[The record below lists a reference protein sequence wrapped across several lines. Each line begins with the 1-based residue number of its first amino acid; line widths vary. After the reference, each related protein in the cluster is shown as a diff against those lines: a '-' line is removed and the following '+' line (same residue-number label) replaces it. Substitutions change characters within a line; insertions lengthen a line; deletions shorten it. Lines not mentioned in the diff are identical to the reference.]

1 MKNNTNQRLTEL
13 CTRMTKAGIDA
24 ALLLHPRDIL
34 YYAGTV
40 RPATL
45 LITPRD
51 AILSVR
57 RGIEYARQEATV
69 ARVEPMSGLTG
80 IAATLAELGLTGGVL
95 GTELDVI
102 PAQRYRRLMQVF
114 GSTWEL
120 ADVSPLVLAQ
130 RAIKDKE
137 EIAATRH
144 AADIADAGHRI
155 VPQVAA
161 PGMSELALAAK
172 VEAAMRRAGHEGY
185 QSLRHP
191 NARGGGVLLI
201 SGENQTV
208 RGGYGLVVTGAGLSP
223 GTPYGPSRR
232 VLQPG
237 DLVIVDTGTTGA
249 SYTAD
254 ESRAYV
260 LGRATELQRALFTA
274 TLAAQNAVFEAL
286 RPSVSITDLYAAA
299 KAVIDR
305 GLPPHF
311 APGSLTLPGFV
322 GHGAG
327 LELDEPPVIWPR
339 RSVGPYGTMPRE
351 ESYLQAGMVLAI
363 EVEVSAPAQGMM
375 LKLEDTIVVRPDGY
389 ELLTGAPRELIEI
402 GKDGVGSKE

>member
-1 MKNNTNQRLTEL
+1 M
-13 CTRMTKAGIDA
+13 DA

-45 LITPRD
+45 LVTPRD

-57 RGIEYARQEATV
+57 RGIKYARQEATIT
-69 ARVEPMSGLTG
+69 RVEPMNGLTG
-80 IAATLAELGLTGGVL
+80 VAALLAELGLTGGVL

-102 PAQRYRRLMQVF
+102 SAQRYRRLMQVF
-114 GSTWEL
+114 STWEL
-120 ADVSPLVLAQ
+120 ADISPLILAQ
-130 RAIKDKE
+130 RAIKDEE
-137 EIAATRH
+137 EIAATRR
-144 AADIADAGHRI
+144 AAGIADAGHRI

-161 PGMSELALAAK
+161 PGMSELALAAE

-185 QSLRHP
+185 QSLRHS
-191 NARGGGVLLI
+191 NARGGGVLVI

-208 RGGYGLVVTGAGLSP
+208 RGGYGLVVTGAGQSP

-232 VLQPG
+232 TLQPG
-237 DLVIVDTGTTGA
+237 DLVTVDTGTTGD
-249 SYTAD
+249 SYTGD

-260 LGRATELQRALFTA
+260 LGRATARQRALFAA

-286 RPSVSITDLYAAA
+286 RPGVSIAALYAAA
-299 KAVIDR
+299 EAVIDR

-322 GHGAG
+322 GHGVG
-327 LELDEPPVIWPR
+327 LELDEPPVLW
-339 RSVGPYGTMPRE
+339 PRE
-351 ESYLQAGMVLAI
+351 EVYLQTGMVLAI

-402 GKDGVGSKE
+402 GSRK

>member
-1 MKNNTNQRLTEL
+1 MTKMNQRLTKL
-13 CTRMTKAGIDA
+13 CTRMTKAGMDA

-45 LITPRD
+45 LVTPHD

-57 RGIEYARQEATV
+57 RGIEYARQEATT

-80 IAATLAELGLTGGVL
+80 IAETLTEMGLTDGVL

-102 PAQRYRRLMQVF
+102 SAQIYQRLMQVF
-114 GSTWEL
+114 PSWKLT
-120 ADVSPLVLAQ
+120 DVSPLVLAQ
-130 RAIKDKE
+130 RAIKDE
-137 EIAATRH
+137 DEIAATRH

-161 PGMSELALAAK
+161 PGMSELALAAE

-191 NARGGGVLLI
+191 NARGGGVLMI

-208 RGGYGLVVTGAGLSP
+208 RGGYGLVVTGGGLSP

-237 DLVIVDTGTTGA
+237 DLVVVDTGSTGD

-260 LGRATELQRALFTA
+260 LGQATELQQALFAA
-274 TLAAQNAVFEAL
+274 TLAAQNAVFEML
-286 RPSVSITDLYAAA
+286 RPGVAIADLYAAA
-299 KAVIDR
+299 EAVVHQ
-305 GLPPHF
+305 GTPPTF
-311 APGSLTLPGFV
+311 APGNLTLPGFV
-322 GHGAG
+322 GHGVG
-327 LELDEPPVIWPR
+327 LEIDEPPVIWPR
-339 RSVGPYGTMPRE
+339 RGFGPYGTTPRE
-351 ESYLQAGMVLAI
+351 ELYLQAGMVLAI

-375 LKLEDTIVVRPDGY
+375 IKLEDTIVVRPDGY

-402 GKDGVGSKE
+402 GE